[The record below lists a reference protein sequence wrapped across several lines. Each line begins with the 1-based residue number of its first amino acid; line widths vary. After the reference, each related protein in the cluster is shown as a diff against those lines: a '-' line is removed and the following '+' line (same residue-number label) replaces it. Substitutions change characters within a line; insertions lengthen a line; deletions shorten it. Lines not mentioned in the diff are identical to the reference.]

1 MAFPSASEVPTT
13 SPSHGSTSGGHMES
27 LEASLAPA
35 VACIRY
41 EKSYTVTGDVY
52 VCVVVPR
59 NGLSASGMSERVLYT
74 VVCSNPC
81 RCNAGITPPHIEASR
96 MAGPEPP

>member
-1 MAFPSASEVPTT
+1 MYFWVPITKLCYFNVENT
-13 SPSHGSTSGGHMES
+13 HYSVYMES

-81 RCNAGITPPHIEASR
+81 RCNVKKVR
-96 MAGPEPP
+96 EPT

>member
-1 MAFPSASEVPTT
+1 
-13 SPSHGSTSGGHMES
+13 MES

-74 VVCSNPC
+74 VVWARIRVDVTFKKSV
-81 RCNAGITPPHIEASR
+81 SR
-96 MAGPEPP
+96 PTKIRSIQINSL

>member
-1 MAFPSASEVPTT
+1 MTSQMDPRAKSGCLMAFPSTSEVPTT
-13 SPSHGSTSGGHMES
+13 SPSHVSTSGGHMES

-52 VCVVVPR
+52 VCVVVPH

-81 RCNAGITPPHIEASR
+81 RCNV
-96 MAGPEPP
+96 

>member
-1 MAFPSASEVPTT
+1 MAFPSTSEVPTT

-27 LEASLAPA
+27 LKASLAPA

-81 RCNAGITPPHIEASR
+81 RCNVKNVRERS
-96 MAGPEPP
+96 

>member
-1 MAFPSASEVPTT
+1 MAFPSTSEVPTT
-13 SPSHGSTSGGHMES
+13 SPSHVSTSGGHMES

-81 RCNAGITPPHIEASR
+81 RCNVKNVRERSYFIPIR
-96 MAGPEPP
+96 

>member
-1 MAFPSASEVPTT
+1 
-13 SPSHGSTSGGHMES
+13 MES
-27 LEASLAPA
+27 LKASLAPA

-81 RCNAGITPPHIEASR
+81 RCNVKNVRERSYLR
-96 MAGPEPP
+96 